1 MLITDIISSI
11 VIAFAFFTIIPMPK
25 LDWTGRRMS
34 YVPLMMPLVGLM
46 NGLIAYGIFAILN
59 SLHFST
65 FFKAVIMCLY
75 YVVYTG
81 GLHIDGLLDTADAYF
96 SRWDRAKKLE
106 IMKDS
111 NVGAFAVL
119 TLVFIV
125 LFKTAVFN
133 ELFTNSKKNGI
144 ILIFIPVISRI
155 LQSSMLYI
163 FPSAKKDGLTKMYGI
178 LDKRHTIIHLI
189 LFILMSGI
197 FTPTESMPQWAQYI
211 NIINPFY
218 YFMRVI
224 RMVLLKGS
232 GFMDILREFI
242 SLAIYAVVVLS
253 LAVWRYR
260 KVT

>member
-96 SRWDRAKKLE
+96 SRRDKARKLE

-189 LFILMSGI
+189 LFILIGI
-197 FTPTESMPQWAQYI
+197 ILFF
-211 NIINPFY
+211 IIGIKSIILMLVILAFY
-218 YFMRVI
+218 ALFYFSSKKQFGGI
-224 RMVLLKGS
+224 TGDLLGAFLEIS
-232 GFMDILREFI
+232 ELIMLATILFI
-242 SLAIYAVVVLS
+242 
-253 LAVWRYR
+253 
-260 KVT
+260 